1 MVLALFGL
9 LYDHGKRIDITNDD
23 QSKKSFGKQSL
34 KRGFFLVPN
43 LPEEQAK
50 KRKPLTRGENP
61 EGALK
66 NFNT

>member
-1 MVLALFGL
+1 MVLALLGL

-34 KRGFFLVPN
+34 KGRIFLVPN
-43 LPEEQAK
+43 FPEEQAK
-50 KRKPLTRGENP
+50 KREPLTRGENL